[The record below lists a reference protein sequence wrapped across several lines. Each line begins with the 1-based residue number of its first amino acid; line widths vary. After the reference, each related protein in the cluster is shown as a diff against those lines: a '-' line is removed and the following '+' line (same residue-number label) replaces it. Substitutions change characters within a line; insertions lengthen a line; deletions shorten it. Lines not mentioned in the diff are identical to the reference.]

1 MGNRIK
7 RVIKSFFDILRK
19 PEMQILPGQI
29 AFYFLMSFIPILALF
44 SLILGLVTENLDLIS
59 IINQNVPDVLGNILI
74 NFIEG
79 AKNGGS
85 FLILFVCYMLVG
97 SNGPSSIIIASNT
110 LYGVKNSN
118 QIKLKIKSFLMLLI
132 IVLLLLFM
140 LFVPIGG
147 DVLIKYILKLIGN
160 PEFLYKLKP
169 LYSLLKIFFS
179 FLFIFISIKV
189 LFTMAPD
196 IKIKSKKTT
205 LGALFTTVSWI
216 IATEG
221 FAFYITKI
229 ADYNKLYGNFASI
242 LILLMWVYL
251 LAYLFVI
258 GMAMNINKHKNK
270 EIRED
275 SLGSAV

>member
-7 RVIKSFFDILRK
+7 RVIKSFFDILKK

-44 SLILGLVTENLDLIS
+44 SLILGLVTENLNLIS
-59 IINQNVPDVLGNILI
+59 IINDNVPDVLGNILI
-74 NFIEG
+74 NFIDG

-85 FLILFVCYMLVG
+85 FLILLFCYMLVG

-147 DVLIKYILKLIGN
+147 DVLIKYVLKLLDN

-196 IKIKSKKTT
+196 IKIKSKETT
-205 LGALFTTVSWI
+205 WGALFTTISWI

-270 EIRED
+270 EIIED